1 MNKQKDQKAGYGK
14 ILDAWIPSEDAGD
27 PVGCAATSFT
37 FSPVLFEE
45 DCLGRFLQLETDAT
59 EDGPAYLIEREEK
72 LSQLI
77 CAAALVD
84 QHHAHGMR
92 SLRWDL
98 LPARLSP
105 GILHAKVSLLLWS
118 RRARLI
124 VASANLTVDGY
135 RRNHEVF
142 GALDY
147 FEGIIRS
154 GRDYRLPARSRSARG
169 TRSHKHEQSCR
180 QPLERLSR
188 TRLIR
193 HPRLGT
199 DGISAFACQTTG
211 LCRTNRR

>member
-1 MNKQKDQKAGYGK
+1 MSKQKNQKAGYGK
-14 ILDAWIPSEDAGD
+14 IMDAWIPPEDAGD

-59 EDGPAYLIEREEK
+59 EDGPAYLVEREEK

-118 RRARLI
+118 RCARLI
-124 VASANLTVDGY
+124 IASANLTEDGY

-142 GALDY
+142 GVLDY
-147 FEGIIRS
+147 FEGCDTPLPVLDEVIAFLREAVRHVDPATS
-154 GRDYRLPARSRSARG
+154 TSSPAVSRWNDY
-169 TRSHKHEQSCR
+169 
-180 QPLERLSR
+180 LERVSTASR
-188 TRLIR
+188 PL
-193 HPRLGT
+193 LV
-199 DGISAFACQTTG
+199 TG
-211 LCRTNRR
+211 G